1 MPPKADV
8 NRAGRETTDF
18 PSVCESCLGVNPYI
32 QMIKEESGLECK
44 ICTRP
49 FTVFRWSVDRTVRNK
64 KTAICLTCARLKNC
78 CQCCMLDLSFGLP
91 IAIRDAAL
99 KLVAQG
105 PNSDI
110 NKQYYAQN
118 HEGELKDG
126 DVPEEY
132 AKTDVRARDL
142 LKRLANSEPYYRRRK
157 GDSTDGG
164 EEGVQKR
171 IGYSTGGAGGVGGGG
186 GGGGGP
192 GPVRNRGGIRGGG
205 WRGGR
210 GGNRGGRFPHPNQ
223 LPPGPQDY
231 LPPQD
236 QSITSLF
243 LMGYIPLC
251 SPFLYIHKL
260 MTLNQQG
267 RGRPC
272 RTSNPRLLLRLWRN

>member
-8 NRAGRETTDF
+8 NRSGRETADF
-18 PSVCESCLGVNPYI
+18 PSVCENCLGTNPYI
-32 QMIKEESGLECK
+32 QMIKEESGMECK

-64 KTAICLTCARLKNC
+64 KTNICLTCARLKNC

-105 PNSDI
+105 PQSDI

-132 AKTDVRARDL
+132 EKTDRAARDL
-142 LKRLANSEPYYRRRK
+142 LKRLANSEPYYKRRR
-157 GDSTDGG
+157 GEDGEGASTGTG
-164 EEGVQKR
+164 EQKR
-171 IGYSTGGAGGVGGGG
+171 LTGGPGPVRNQRGGGVGGGG
-186 GGGGGP
+186 GGGG
-192 GPVRNRGGIRGGG
+192 RGGAS
-205 WRGGR
+205 GR
-210 GGNRGGRFPHPNQ
+210 GGARGGKGGGRGGRFPNANQ
-223 LPPGPQDY
+223 LPPGPGDIA
-231 LPPQD
+231 PPED

-243 LMGYIPLC
+243 LMG
-251 SPFLYIHKL
+251 
-260 MTLNQQG
+260 
-267 RGRPC
+267 
-272 RTSNPRLLLRLWRN
+272 